1 MGRLL
6 SVCIRDEKIMTS
18 TVIRQLKDHNRHRS
32 SLMKNTTSIEAL
44 KVKSS
49 DNNQYMV
56 ELINKIEE
64 TKKTVTL
71 SIEETNRIIRTLVLD
86 FVK

>member
-1 MGRLL
+1 
-6 SVCIRDEKIMTS
+6 MTS

>member
-1 MGRLL
+1 
-6 SVCIRDEKIMTS
+6 
-18 TVIRQLKDHNRHRS
+18 
-32 SLMKNTTSIEAL
+32 MKNTTSIEAL